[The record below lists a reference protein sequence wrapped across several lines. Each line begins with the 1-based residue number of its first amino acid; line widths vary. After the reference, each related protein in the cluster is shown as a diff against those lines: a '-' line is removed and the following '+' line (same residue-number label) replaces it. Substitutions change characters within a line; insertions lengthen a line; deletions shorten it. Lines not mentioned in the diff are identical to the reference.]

1 MTIEDKKKLTRRI
14 IDYLWKYA
22 GEKQLLTVAKLLG
35 VKV

>member
-1 MTIEDKKKLTRRI
+1 MTNDDKKKLTRRL

-22 GEKQLLTVAKLLG
+22 SDTQLLTVAKLLG